1 MEEKME
7 GLILYGECELKNPC
21 LIAGFSGWANAGE
34 VSTITLSYLISE
46 LKAKKLAEIDGED
59 FYILTTTEAHRP
71 IARIE
76 KGIIKELE
84 LPVSTIYF
92 WQSKNRKDLLFL
104 LGREPDIHWKKYLEI
119 VIGFAEKLGVKR
131 IYTIGGEYAAV
142 PHTRKPKIS
151 GVVNGERLKEELAEF
166 EIRTIDYQGP
176 SSIHTYFSIAC
187 KEKNIECI
195 SLWGDVPY
203 YIQVANPKVS
213 SFILEKLAK
222 LLKIEFPSE
231 QIKKEGEEFE
241 DQINKAV
248 SEKPDIQE
256 FIKKLEEIYD
266 ADKEIKRPSRQEL
279 EKFIKG
285 VEDFLRQQDKE

>member
-1 MEEKME
+1 ME
-7 GLILYGECELKNPC
+7 GLILYDDYQPKNPC
-21 LIAGFSGWANAGE
+21 LIAGFYGWANAGE

-46 LKAKKLAEIDGED
+46 LKAKKLAEIEGED
-59 FYILTTTEAHRP
+59 FYILTTTEVHRP
-71 IARIE
+71 ITRIE

-84 LPVSTIYF
+84 LPVSIIYF
-92 WQSKNRKDLLFL
+92 WQGKNGEDLLFL
-104 LGREPDIHWKKYLEI
+104 LGREPDMNWKKYLEM
-119 VIGFAEKLGVKR
+119 VLGFAVKVGVKR
-131 IYTIGGEYAAV
+131 VYTIGGEYSAV

-151 GVVNGERLKEELAEF
+151 MVVNDERLKEELAEF

-187 KEKNIECI
+187 KEKNMECI

-213 SFILEKLAK
+213 YFILDKLAK
-222 LLKIEFPSE
+222 LLKIEFPLD

-241 DQINKAV
+241 DQVNKAV

-256 FIKKLEEIYD
+256 FIKKLEETYD
-266 ADKEIKRPSRQEL
+266 ADREVDRPSRQEL
-279 EKFIKG
+279 EEFIKG
-285 VEDFLRQQDKE
+285 VEDFLRRQEKD